1 MCNKNFIFLY
11 FLFKFNFTGDRCVYV
26 PINQVQDYTAL
37 EGTEN
42 TADKNYVPSEINDKS
57 NNYIFLF
64 IISKILKLKM
74 IKI

>member
-1 MCNKNFIFLY
+1 
-11 FLFKFNFTGDRCVYV
+11 
-26 PINQVQDYTAL
+26 VQDYTAL

-42 TADKNYVPSEINDKS
+42 TVNKNYAPSEINDKS

-64 IISKILKLKM
+64 IISKILELKM

>member
-1 MCNKNFIFLY
+1 
-11 FLFKFNFTGDRCVYV
+11 VE
-26 PINQVQDYTAL
+26 DYTAL

-42 TADKNYVPSEINDKS
+42 TADKNYAPSEITDKS